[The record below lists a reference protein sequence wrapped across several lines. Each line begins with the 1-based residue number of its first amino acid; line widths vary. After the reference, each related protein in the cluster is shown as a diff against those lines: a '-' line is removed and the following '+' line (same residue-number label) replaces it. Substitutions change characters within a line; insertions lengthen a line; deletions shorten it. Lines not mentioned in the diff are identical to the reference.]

1 VAEAGEL
8 WCCPRCELIG
18 SAAQANGHE
27 ASTGHD
33 VRKLSAAEEAGVREI
48 WASEGRDPV
57 DGGSSLPVLGAML
70 TQTGRALA
78 ARTRDR
84 FGGGGGLDGP
94 DF

>member
-1 VAEAGEL
+1 MESPEL
-8 WCCPRCELIG
+8 WCCPACELIG

-27 ASTGHD
+27 ANTGHT
-33 VRKLSAAEEAGVREI
+33 VRRLSAAEEAGVREI

-57 DGGSSLPVLGAML
+57 DGGTASPLLGALL
-70 TQTGRALA
+70 TQQGRELA
-78 ARTRDR
+78 GRLRDR